1 VLSCS
6 TLSGPDDPVQI
17 KGNLHLDGAARV
29 TDIMSRHSLDEVAS
43 EITQVLRRLSFSF
56 FDNEC
61 FLIYRQ
67 RTEYT

>member
-1 VLSCS
+1 
-6 TLSGPDDPVQI
+6 
-17 KGNLHLDGAARV
+17 
-29 TDIMSRHSLDEVAS
+29 MSRHSLDEVAS